1 MMGFGKIGFVRTF
14 IPEYGKC
21 IDPMHKWR
29 RFEQSF
35 VYIEISATSL
45 VFELNFQKKMLLK
58 MRLVGLI

>member
-1 MMGFGKIGFVRTF
+1 MTFVV
-14 IPEYGKC
+14 GVAS

-45 VFELNFQKKMLLK
+45 VLELNFQKNMLPK